1 VRVLLDSNILVRL
14 SRRDDAQFQIAT
26 QSIEAIRRD
35 GHSICLIPQSLRQ
48 FWVVATRPREA
59 NGLGLGL
66 SEAKELRTS
75 FQQLFPTISDT
86 AEVHVHWL
94 RLTEEP
100 GALGKKAHDVG
111 YVAAMLAHGIESIL
125 TFDEGDF
132 TRFAHIIKVWTPDRY
147 LRERQQ
153 SQV

>member
-1 VRVLLDSNILVRL
+1 MRVLLDSNILVRL
-14 SRRDDAQFQIAT
+14 SRRDDPQFQVAT

-35 GHSICLIPQSLRQ
+35 GHTICLIPQSLRE
-48 FWVVATRPREA
+48 FWVVATRPRES

-75 FQQLFPTISDT
+75 FEQLFPTISDT

-111 YVAAMLAHGIESIL
+111 YVAAMQAHGIESIL

-132 TRFAHIIKVWTPDRY
+132 TRFAHIINVWTP
-147 LRERQQ
+147 ERCVGQGRQ